1 MFNSDYPIDNI
12 VDDQLNR
19 RVFAQ
24 NIATAIMTYGND
36 TVITDDNNKSNCLT
50 IGIYG
55 GWGEGKSSLANMILS
70 YIQKQ
75 YYDDNEGRKPVII
88 NFNPWMYSNKEDL
101 IKQLFVAISSIFSKS
116 NIDETINNSADKID
130 FAGKMIKFG
139 GFIPFPGFKEV
150 CSTISDLLTNYAD
163 SLKDLSNKNEKS
175 LSEIKYELNN
185 ELKSNNIKLIIT
197 IDDFDRLSQS
207 EIRLMFQ
214 VIKAL
219 GDFENTTYL
228 LLMDKDVVVKSLE
241 NVQGGSGEDY
251 LKKIVQ
257 VPINIPN
264 ITPSQLNT
272 ILHKKFKAIVKD
284 EKYKNMEKRFDITI
298 NNCVIPFICNIRDIK
313 RIFNLFE
320 FKNSFLNGNVNLVDL
335 FALCAIEL
343 YIPEMY
349 NQIKI
354 KKEQLCQLTNVI
366 SSNISNDIIKLNSNL
381 DLNKIQT
388 VINTLFSKDTIES
401 HYSRRIND
409 TNYFDSFFSLSLP
422 SEYPQYNQIED
433 IIKTDSSEAILT
445 KLFNTNF
452 ITDSIIREIQENIN
466 NCTPERLTVIFE
478 ALYSK
483 YDDLLTMYNVN
494 NLSLD
499 YIMEYCLHN
508 MKFDDLKKCFEK
520 AVFNNYNSSSI
531 SILLEFFDY
540 NEKNHYLNDEQMN
553 IIIELCKNK
562 FTNMELFKYNDE
574 KAFRVILKVWKKID
588 FSSCKY
594 YISHN
599 YKDDKNAFKLIHSMV
614 SPSTIIDIEGKPILF
629 IKTYELNSLVNIHEL
644 YELIVS
650 YTSPLSSLDVY
661 KESTVA
667 FMLICES
674 KEQNEIPEGKI
685 NKISYSD
692 VQEKLNSYE

>member
-75 YYDDNEGRKPVII
+75 YEDDNDGPKPVII

-508 MKFDDLKKCFEK
+508 MKFDDLKNCFEK

-685 NKISYSD
+685 DKISYSD